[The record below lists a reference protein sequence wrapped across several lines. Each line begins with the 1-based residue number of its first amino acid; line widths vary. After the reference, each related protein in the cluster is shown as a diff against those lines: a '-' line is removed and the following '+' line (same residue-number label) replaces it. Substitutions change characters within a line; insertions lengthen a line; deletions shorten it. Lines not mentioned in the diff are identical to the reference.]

1 MRINYSEG
9 YYGRSWSIMAESRS
23 GLTGYAVACL
33 AAKPTQKAFRK
44 FKQAAHK
51 ALGGAV

>member
-1 MRINYSEG
+1 MRIYYSEG
-9 YYGRSWSIMAESRS
+9 YYGRSWSIMAESR
-23 GLTGYAVACL
+23 GGDTGYAVACL
-33 AAKPTQKAFRK
+33 ASKPTQKAFRK